1 MRTMAMGSPTL
12 KEMLARENNEFKQL
26 YETHQSYEQ
35 RLDQLVKRP
44 YLTTAEEMEI
54 SELKK
59 KKLILK
65 DQMLVIM
72 EKYRD
77 RQAS

>member
-1 MRTMAMGSPTL
+1 MAMSSSAMKETL
-12 KEMLARENNEFKQL
+12 AKENNEFKQL
-26 YETHQSYEQ
+26 YETHQSYEH
-35 RLDQLVKRP
+35 RLDQLNKRN
-44 YLTTAEEMEI
+44 YLSNDEEMEM

-72 EKYRD
+72 ERYREH
-77 RQAS
+77 AP